1 MNELL
6 TPLLTLVLV
15 YGYPII
21 AAIVLVSYLSI
32 PIPLGAILLAAGS
45 LTSDGTLNY
54 YLLILVISGTAIFGD
69 IVGYFIAKRFG
80 LAVLQ
85 KTILKKES
93 GNKKMESMHKVLDQY
108 GTWSIFISRWLLT
121 PLALPLDLI
130 AGVTKFSFK
139 KFTGAVIIGEFLWA
153 TIYVTLGYEFGANWT
168 QLVDYLN
175 NLPDLLALLTVG
187 GVLIYLGVRMKRK
200 ADKKSIPID

>member
-1 MNELL
+1 MAANQAMNQLL
-6 TPLLTLVLV
+6 APLLTLVLV

-54 YLLILVISGTAIFGD
+54 YILILVISVTAIFGD
-69 IVGYFIAKRFG
+69 MVGYFLAKKYG
-80 LAVLQ
+80 LALLQ

-93 GNKKMESMHKVLDQY
+93 GTQKMKSMQTVLDRW
-108 GTWSIFISRWLLT
+108 GTWAIFSSRWLFT

-130 AGVTKFSFK
+130 AGVTSFSIK
-139 KFTGAVIIGEFLWA
+139 KFTVAVVIGEFLWA

-168 QLVDYLN
+168 QLTDYMN
-175 NLPDLLALLTVG
+175 NLPDLLALLAVG
-187 GVLIYLGVRMKRK
+187 GVFIYIGIRMKRK
-200 ADKKSIPID
+200 KEK